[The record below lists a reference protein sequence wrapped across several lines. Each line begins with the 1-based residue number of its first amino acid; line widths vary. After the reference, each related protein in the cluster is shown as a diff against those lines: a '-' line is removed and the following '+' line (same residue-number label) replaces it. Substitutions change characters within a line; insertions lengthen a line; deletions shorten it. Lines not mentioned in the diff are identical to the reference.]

1 MLLEFF
7 SSGLVSLW
15 LTTAGVKPPAVALA
29 ALHDTPWAVAIPGT
43 TDATA
48 EAIVQ
53 RYLQGLTQKG
63 LTSTTQGI
71 WLQSGPML
79 LSSNQ
84 GNTPLPAA
92 SLTKVATTL
101 VALHT
106 WDLQHRFETLISTTG
121 TIKQG
126 VLQGDLVIQGGADP
140 MMVWEEAFAI
150 GQALERLG
158 IKKVTGNLVIAG
170 TFLMNFETDPHQA
183 AELFKQALD
192 AREWLEDAQYIYHT
206 LPPNSPRPQVEIAGT
221 IQVIPPGQALTAP
234 QTLLLRHYSPPLVQ
248 ILKVMNVD
256 SNNEISETLATLAG
270 GGTAVADR
278 AAELANAPR
287 SEILLANGSGLG
299 VENRLSPRAVCAMFA
314 AIQRY
319 LQAQNLT
326 IADLFPISGIDGG
339 TLDYRQIP
347 KAAVVKTG
355 TLNEVSALAGVV
367 PTRDRG
373 LVWFTIINRGSDIE
387 DLRQQQDIFLQTLLK
402 QWGTVTTAPIAIS
415 PTLPNTPPAITATS
429 RNEVLLRSA
438 VQATSTSE

>member
-15 LTTAGVKPPAVALA
+15 LTTAGVKSIPVSFA
-29 ALHDTPWAVAIPGT
+29 ALQDTPWTVIPGT
-43 TDATA
+43 SDTTA
-48 EAIVQ
+48 QAIVQ
-53 RYLQGLTQKG
+53 RYLQGLANKG
-63 LTSTTQGI
+63 LTQTTQGV
-71 WLQSGPML
+71 WLQTGPML
-79 LSSNQ
+79 LTSNQ

-92 SLTKVATTL
+92 SLTKVATSL
-101 VALHT
+101 VALNT
-106 WDLQHRFETLISTTG
+106 WGLQHRFETLISTNG
-121 TIKQG
+121 SIKQG
-126 VLQGDLVIQGGADP
+126 VLQGDLVIQAGADP

-150 GQALERLG
+150 GHALERLG

-170 TFLMNFETDPHQA
+170 PFLMNFETDPNHA

-206 LPPNSPRPQVEIAGT
+206 LPPNSPRSQIEIAGS
-221 IQVIPPGQALTAP
+221 IQIVPPGQTLTTP
-234 QTLLLRHYSPPLVQ
+234 QTLLLRHHSPPLVQ

-270 GGTAVADR
+270 GAATVAEK
-278 AAELANAPR
+278 AAQLSNTPR

-299 VENRLSPRAVCAMFA
+299 MENRLSPRAVCAMFA

-319 LQAQNLT
+319 LQAHDLT
-326 IADLFPISGIDGG
+326 IADIFPISGIDGG

-347 KAAVVKTG
+347 QAAVVKTG
-355 TLNEVSALAGVV
+355 TLNEVSALAGVL

-373 LVWFTIINRGSDIE
+373 LVWFTLINRGTDIE

-402 QWGTVTTAPIAIS
+402 QWGTATTVPMAIS
-415 PTLPNTPPAITATS
+415 PHFPNTPPAVTASS

-438 VQATSTSE
+438 VQVSTSE